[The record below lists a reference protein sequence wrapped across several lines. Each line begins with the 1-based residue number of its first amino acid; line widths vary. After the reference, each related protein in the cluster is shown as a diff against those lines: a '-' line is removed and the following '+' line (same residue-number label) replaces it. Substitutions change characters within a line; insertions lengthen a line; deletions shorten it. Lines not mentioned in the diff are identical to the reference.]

1 MLHIY
6 NTLSQ
11 KKELFTPIKPGYVDL
26 YVCGPTVYDYCHVG
40 HARVYLAFDMISRY
54 FKDIGYQVRYVR
66 NITDI
71 DDKIIKRA
79 EENQETM
86 ESLTERMIEA
96 MSLDFQQLN
105 LLPPAIEP
113 RATHYIQP
121 IIDLIKELIAKGFA
135 YVGKTNDVYYEV
147 GKFSSYGCL
156 SHRELNELQSGIRVD
171 VNEAKRNP
179 LDFVLWKTAK
189 PGEPSWESP
198 WGLGRPG
205 WHIECSAM
213 SLKNLGET
221 FDIHGGGPDLM
232 FPHHENERAQSEAAT
247 GKAFVH
253 YWMHVGY
260 VNKGQEKMSKSLGNF
275 LTIRDFLKHH
285 QPEVL
290 RYFSINSH
298 YRSPI
303 EFSDAQIHLSI
314 QGLERFYTTL
324 RGLSLNVAEGNSAP
338 FEPAFR
344 AAMEDDFNTPA
355 ALACLFDLA
364 REINRVREANIEEAN
379 RLGAL
384 LKRLGNILGLFYQSP
399 EDFLQN
405 LQGKTIAA
413 EVIEDLIEQRNRARI
428 AKDWAEA
435 DKIRQTLLAAGIVL
449 EDTPQR
455 TVWQVVGLG

>member
-11 KKELFTPIKPGYVDL
+11 KKELFTPIKPGQVDL
-26 YVCGPTVYDYCHVG
+26 YVCGPTVYDHCHVG

-86 ESLTERMIEA
+86 ESLTARMIEA

-121 IIDLIKELIAKGFA
+121 IIDLINELITKGFA

-147 GKFSSYGCL
+147 EKFNSYGCL
-156 SHRELNELQSGIRVD
+156 SHRALDELQSGIRVD
-171 VNEAKRNP
+171 VNEAKHNP
-179 LDFVLWKTAK
+179 LDFVLWKAAK

-198 WGLGRPG
+198 WGFGRPG

-213 SLKNLGET
+213 SLKSLGET

-247 GKAFVH
+247 GKTFVH

-290 RYFSINSH
+290 RYFSISSH
-298 YRSPI
+298 SRSPV
-303 EFSDAQIHLSI
+303 EFSDAQIHLSK
-314 QGLERFYTTL
+314 QGL
-324 RGLSLNVAEGNSAP
+324 
-338 FEPAFR
+338 
-344 AAMEDDFNTPA
+344 
-355 ALACLFDLA
+355 
-364 REINRVREANIEEAN
+364 
-379 RLGAL
+379 
-384 LKRLGNILGLFYQSP
+384 
-399 EDFLQN
+399 
-405 LQGKTIAA
+405 
-413 EVIEDLIEQRNRARI
+413 
-428 AKDWAEA
+428 
-435 DKIRQTLLAAGIVL
+435 
-449 EDTPQR
+449 
-455 TVWQVVGLG
+455 

>member
-11 KKELFTPIKPGYVDL
+11 KKELFTPIKPGQVDL
-26 YVCGPTVYDYCHVG
+26 YVCGPTVYDHCHVG

-86 ESLTERMIEA
+86 ESLTARMIEA

-121 IIDLIKELIAKGFA
+121 IIDLINELITKGFA

-147 GKFSSYGCL
+147 EKFNGCL
-156 SHRELNELQSGIRVD
+156 SHRALDELQSGIRVD
-171 VNEAKRNP
+171 VNEAKHNP
-179 LDFVLWKTAK
+179 LDFVLWKAAK

-198 WGLGRPG
+198 WGFGRPG

-213 SLKNLGET
+213 SLKSLGET

-247 GKAFVH
+247 GKTFVH

-290 RYFSINSH
+290 RYFSISSH
-298 YRSPI
+298 YRSPV
-303 EFSDAQIHLSI
+303 EFSDAQIHLSK

-324 RGLSLNVAEGNSAP
+324 RGLVLEVPSEDSTP
-338 FEPAFR
+338 FESAFR

-364 REINRVREANIEEAN
+364 REINRVREANLAEAN
-379 RLGAL
+379 RLGTL
-384 LKRLGNILGLFYQSP
+384 LKRLGNILGLFYQAP
-399 EDFLQN
+399 DDFLQN
-405 LQGKTIAA
+405 LYGKTIKVETIA
-413 EVIEDLIEQRNRARI
+413 ELIEKRNQARAAR
-428 AKDWAEA
+428 DFVGA
-435 DKIRQTLLAAGIVL
+435 DEIRQTLLAVGIVL
-449 EDTPQR
+449 EDTPEGTLWRQ
-455 TVWQVVGLG
+455 QIEG